1 MAFKRKKPIKMR
13 RRNAARGAAAGPG
26 LENTLA
32 AVLGGGGGALLGGL
46 LVRWGVTPEMS
57 ALAMTV
63 GGGVAAY
70 TMNGT
75 MRTAASGLAA
85 AGAGQL
91 ALALLAKEAS
101 KEADKVA
108 ATPAPAG
115 KPANAMLPPGAV
127 YEAFQRARAIELDD
141 DGYEEERAAA

>member
-1 MAFKRKKPIKMR
+1 MAVKKKAVKLR
-13 RRNAARGAAAGPG
+13 RRNAGRGSSGPG
-26 LENTLA
+26 MENTLA

-46 LVRWGVTPEMS
+46 LVRWGVSPEMS

-63 GGGVAAY
+63 GGGVGAY
-70 TMNGT
+70 TMSGT

-91 ALALLAKEAS
+91 ALALLAKEAT

-108 ATPAPAG
+108 ATPATAG
-115 KPANAMLPPGAV
+115 KPANALLPPGAV

-141 DGYEEERAAA
+141 DDYEEERAAA

>member
-1 MAFKRKKPIKMR
+1 MAFKRKKPVKMR
-13 RRNAARGAAAGPG
+13 RRNAARGGAAGPG
-26 LENTLA
+26 MENTLA

-108 ATPAPAG
+108 AVPAG

-127 YEAFQRARAIELDD
+127 YEAFQRARAVELDD
-141 DGYEEERAAA
+141 DGYEEERLAA

>member
-1 MAFKRKKPIKMR
+1 MAKKKQARFR
-13 RRNAARGAAAGPG
+13 RRNAARGSSAPAM
-26 LENTLA
+26 ENTLA

-46 LVRWGVTPEMS
+46 LVRWGVSPEMS

-70 TMNGT
+70 TMSGT

-91 ALALLAKEAS
+91 ALTVLAKEAS

-108 ATPAPAG
+108 TPAP

-127 YEAFQRARAIELDD
+127 YEAFQRARAVELDEED
-141 DGYEEERAAA
+141 YEEQAAA

>member
-1 MAFKRKKPIKMR
+1 MAVKKKAVRLR
-13 RRNAARGAAAGPG
+13 RRNAARGSSSGPG
-26 LENTLA
+26 MENTLA

-46 LVRWGVTPEMS
+46 LVRWGVSPEMS

-70 TMNGT
+70 TLSGT
-75 MRTAASGLAA
+75 VRTAASGLAA

-108 ATPAPAG
+108 ATPATSG
-115 KPANAMLPPGAV
+115 KPANALLPPGAV

-141 DGYEEERAAA
+141 DDYVEERAAA

>member
-1 MAFKRKKPIKMR
+1 MAKKKPKVR
-13 RRNAARGAAAGPG
+13 RRNAARLPAPG
-26 LENTLA
+26 MENTLA

-46 LVRWGVTPEMS
+46 MVRWGVSPEMS

-70 TMNGT
+70 TMSGT

-101 KEADKVA
+101 KEAEKVGA
-108 ATPAPAG
+108 GPAPLP

-127 YEAFQRARAIELDD
+127 YEAFQRARNAEA
-141 DGYEEERAAA
+141 EEEDEHEEQLAA

>member
-1 MAFKRKKPIKMR
+1 MAVKKKAVKLR
-13 RRNAARGAAAGPG
+13 RRNAARGSSAGPG
-26 LENTLA
+26 MENTLA

-70 TMNGT
+70 TMSGT

-91 ALALLAKEAS
+91 ALALLAKEAT

-108 ATPAPAG
+108 ATPATAG

-141 DGYEEERAAA
+141 DQYEDERAAA

>member
-1 MAFKRKKPIKMR
+1 
-13 RRNAARGAAAGPG
+13 
-26 LENTLA
+26 
-32 AVLGGGGGALLGGL
+32 
-46 LVRWGVTPEMS
+46 GVSPEMS

-70 TMNGT
+70 TMAGT

-108 ATPAPAG
+108 AAPAPAS
-115 KPANAMLPPGAV
+115 KPANALLPPGAV
-127 YEAFQRARAIELDD
+127 YEAFQRARAVELDD
-141 DGYEEERAAA
+141 EEDFEERGAA

>member
-1 MAFKRKKPIKMR
+1 MAVKKKAVRLR
-13 RRNAARGAAAGPG
+13 RRNAARGSSSGPG
-26 LENTLA
+26 MENTLA

-46 LVRWGVTPEMS
+46 LVRWGVSPEMS

-63 GGGVAAY
+63 GGGVGAY
-70 TMNGT
+70 TMSGT

-91 ALALLAKEAS
+91 ALALLAKEAT
-101 KEADKVA
+101 KEAEKAPVA
-108 ATPAPAG
+108 V

-127 YEAFQRARAIELDD
+127 YEAFQRARAVELEEDD
-141 DGYEEERAAA
+141 FEEQAAA

>member
-1 MAFKRKKPIKMR
+1 MAVKKKAVKLR
-13 RRNAARGAAAGPG
+13 RRNAARGSSSGPG
-26 LENTLA
+26 MENTLA

-46 LVRWGVTPEMS
+46 LVRWGVSPEMS

-63 GGGVAAY
+63 GGGVGAY
-70 TMNGT
+70 TMSGT

-108 ATPAPAG
+108 ATPPAG
-115 KPANAMLPPGAV
+115 KPANALLPPGAV

-141 DGYEEERAAA
+141 DDYEEERAAA